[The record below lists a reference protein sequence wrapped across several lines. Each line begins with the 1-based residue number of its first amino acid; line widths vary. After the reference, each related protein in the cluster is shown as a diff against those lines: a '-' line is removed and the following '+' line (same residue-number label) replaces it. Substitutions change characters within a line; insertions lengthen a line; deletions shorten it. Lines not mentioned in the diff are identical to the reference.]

1 MQTESS
7 SQLEEHHMRDYFMH
21 SNIYKQFM
29 QERSMEMQENY
40 EYQQVQ
46 KNLAQMRGT
55 LHDIQEEYNDLQ
67 VDLQNQHR

>member
-1 MQTESS
+1 
-7 SQLEEHHMRDYFMH
+7 MH

-55 LHDIQEEYNDLQ
+55 LHDIQEEYDDLQ